1 MARNNNAGDRVYRHT
16 APEINTRI
24 FLKTQATIRYYREYP
39 EGIPRRLSELDA
51 EWDVERALEAVS
63 SGLSLLGIAASLRRG
78 PKWLLLPVVV
88 QGFFLQH
95 AVQGWCP
102 PLPLLRRAGFRTA
115 QEIEAER
122 HTLLQILD
130 DAPSHRDNLL
140 RNSPRHSR
148 VVEPKPVAH
157 SPGGSA
163 ES

>member
-1 MARNNNAGDRVYRHT
+1 MYRHT

-102 PLPLLRRAGFRTA
+102 PLPLLRRAGFLTA
-115 QEIEAER
+115 PEIEVER
-122 HTLLQILD
+122 HALLEIRQ
-130 DAPSHRDNLL
+130 DAASQRDNLL
-140 RNSPRHSR
+140 KMSPQDARE
-148 VVEPKPVAH
+148 VEPKPAATAT
-157 SPGGSA
+157 GT
-163 ES
+163 